1 MEIRTCKSEYRRHS
15 YLTKLLINAPYLYPG
30 LLLDLDSLD
39 VQGQRVARFGVVLD
53 VVVALRVCATAI
65 EAGQAHIQTAFVILN
80 R

>member
-1 MEIRTCKSEYRRHS
+1 MPRIF
-15 YLTKLLINAPYLYPG
+15 YPG